1 MADFIGFIILV
12 VIYLVYKFVQ
22 NVKFDSYDMSKVSS
36 AKMVQDSIKGAST
49 SEIRRNLVKGKYD
62 KRPNDLF

>member
-1 MADFIGFIILV
+1 MADFIGVVILV

-22 NVKFDSYDMSKVSS
+22 SVKFDNYDMSKVSS

-49 SEIRRNLVKGKYD
+49 SEIRRNLVNGKYD
-62 KRPNDLF
+62 KGPNDLF